1 MYVCDSN
8 SLFLMLFCR
17 SKALRSL
24 QNVSGIYGMVV
35 PSAAVA
41 FPGQIVGHFAGG
53 ETLRA
58 VLPKPENNGRTES
71 SIFREESSYEDERSP
86 RKEVVL
92 VTGYGVKLVYDVP
105 QNKYNGTLDVRVC
118 WYSLVYLAEVDFGRN
133 NLSF

>member
-58 VLPKPENNGRTES
+58 VLPKPENNGRRES

-86 RKEVVL
+86 RKEV

-118 WYSLVYLAEVDFGRN
+118 WHSLVYLAEVDFGRN

>member
-41 FPGQIVGHFAGG
+41 FPGQIVGHFVGG

-58 VLPKPENNGRTES
+58 VQPKPDNNGRTES

-86 RKEVVL
+86 RKEVV
-92 VTGYGVKLVYDVP
+92 TGYGVKLVYDVP

-118 WYSLVYLAEVDFGRN
+118 WHSLVYLAEVDFGRI

>member
-8 SLFLMLFCR
+8 SLFLMLYCR

-41 FPGQIVGHFAGG
+41 FPGQIVGHFVGG

-58 VLPKPENNGRTES
+58 VLPKPDKQGRKERCT
-71 SIFREESSYEDERSP
+71 FREESSSEDARSP
-86 RKEVVL
+86 LKEV

-105 QNKYNGTLDVRVC
+105 QNKFNGTLDVRVC
-118 WYSLVYLAEVDFGRN
+118 WHSLVYLAKVDFGPN
-133 NLSF
+133 NLSY

>member
-1 MYVCDSN
+1 
-8 SLFLMLFCR
+8 MLYCL

-35 PSAAVA
+35 PSAAVS
-41 FPGQIVGHFAGG
+41 FPGQIVGNFVGG

-58 VLPKPENNGRTES
+58 VQPKPDNKRLADS
-71 SIFREESSYEDERSP
+71 DIFREESSNEDERSP
-86 RKEVVL
+86 RKEV

-105 QNKYNGTLDVRVC
+105 QNKFNGTLDVRVC
-118 WYSLVYLAEVDFGRN
+118 WHSLVYLPEVDFGRN

>member
-1 MYVCDSN
+1 MYVCDSI
-8 SLFLMLFCR
+8 SMFLMLYCL

-35 PSAAVA
+35 PSAAVT

-58 VLPKPENNGRTES
+58 VLPKPENNGRTEN
-71 SIFREESSYEDERSP
+71 SIFREESSYEDERCP
-86 RKEVVL
+86 RKEV

-105 QNKYNGTLDVRVC
+105 HNKYNGTLDVRVC
-118 WYSLVYLAEVDFGRN
+118 WHSLVYLAEVDFGRN

>member
-1 MYVCDSN
+1 
-8 SLFLMLFCR
+8 MLYCL

-35 PSAAVA
+35 PSAAVS
-41 FPGQIVGHFAGG
+41 FPGQIVGNFVGG

-58 VLPKPENNGRTES
+58 VQPKPDNKRRADSDIFRDES
-71 SIFREESSYEDERSP
+71 SNEDERSP
-86 RKEVVL
+86 RKEV

-105 QNKYNGTLDVRVC
+105 HNKYNGTLDVRVC
-118 WYSLVYLAEVDFGRN
+118 WHSLVYLAEVDFGRN

>member
-8 SLFLMLFCR
+8 SRLLMLYCLR
-17 SKALRSL
+17 KALRSL
-24 QNVSGIYGMVV
+24 QNASGIYGMVV

-71 SIFREESSYEDERSP
+71 SIFREESSNEDERSP
-86 RKEVVL
+86 RKDV

-105 QNKYNGTLDVRVC
+105 QNNHNGTLDVRVC
-118 WYSLVYLAEVDFGRN
+118 WHSLVYLAEVDFGRN

>member
-1 MYVCDSN
+1 
-8 SLFLMLFCR
+8 MLYCL

-35 PSAAVA
+35 PSAAVS
-41 FPGQIVGHFAGG
+41 FPGQIVGNFVGG

-58 VLPKPENNGRTES
+58 VQPKPDNQGRKVRD
-71 SIFREESSYEDERSP
+71 IEDERCS
-86 RKEVVL
+86 RKEV

-118 WYSLVYLAEVDFGRN
+118 WHSLVYLPEVDFGRN